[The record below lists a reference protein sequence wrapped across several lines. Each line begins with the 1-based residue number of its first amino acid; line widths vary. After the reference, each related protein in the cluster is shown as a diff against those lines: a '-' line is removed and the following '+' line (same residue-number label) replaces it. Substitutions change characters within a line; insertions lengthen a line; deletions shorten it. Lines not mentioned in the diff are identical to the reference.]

1 MTEVSLHPEYA
12 KSVALYDGGYYGQKL
27 KEGTEFQ
34 DYVTCALYNTGLVVV
49 GFSSK
54 SYQKKV
60 GENLLGLEIK
70 RDGRFR
76 ETKNLYIETH
86 ETIKPELGEYLPS
99 GIFREDNSWLWLIGD
114 EQGFFIFGKKF
125 LQSLARA
132 RGWHE
137 VKTPSSIGVL
147 MPLKDAEKF
156 CLKKFGD
163 TT

>member
-1 MTEVSLHPEYA
+1 MSEVAIHPNYTKA
-12 KSVALYDGGYYGQKL
+12 VALYDGGYYGQKL

-76 ETKNLYIETH
+76 ETGNLYIETH

-99 GIFREDNSWLWLIGD
+99 GIFREDNSWLWLIGS
-114 EQGFFIFGKKF
+114 QCCQIRKARASVRGFIVFSSTTLIGDFQVRHQIA
-125 LQSLARA
+125 LLARGA
-132 RGWHE
+132 
-137 VKTPSSIGVL
+137 P
-147 MPLKDAEKF
+147 
-156 CLKKFGD
+156 
-163 TT
+163 